1 MRTAY
6 ILLWFPKPTE
16 TFIFREVINLRRFGL
31 PLQVFSLYGPWR
43 RDLSVEMAEV
53 ADDVERLGV
62 RALPQLL
69 ASFLYWLFRKPAA
82 VGRLLRDAVFRRW
95 RGVEKTAENLW
106 AFVAGFH
113 LARRFEA
120 EGIEHIHAPWAGG
133 PATAAWV
140 AARLTGRPFTFTAR
154 AWDIY
159 PPDALILDKIR
170 EAAFVRCETG
180 ANVTHLRELSGADPT
195 KFELTYNGVPLIAA
209 GDASVAMK
217 PPVKVLAIGR
227 FVAKKGFDQLIRAT
241 RLLADRGIDIE
252 VTFAG
257 DGPLG
262 DKLKRQA
269 QEFGLSDRIAFPGYV
284 SYDCVG
290 DLFMA
295 ADMVVMPCVIAASND
310 RDGIPTVIIEALLH
324 RLPVVSTAVSGIPEL
339 IENEVTGLLVGERDP
354 QALADAIARLIEDR
368 DLALRLAEAG
378 RARVHERFN
387 PETNHRRVLDL
398 YQRLDK
404 RQ

>member
-16 TFIFREVINLRRFGL
+16 TFIFREVMNLRRFGL
-31 PLQVFSLYGPWR
+31 KLQVYSLYGPWR
-43 RDLSVEMAEV
+43 RDLSSEMAAA

-62 RALPQLL
+62 RALPIML
-69 ASFLYWLFRKPAA
+69 ASLLTWLLRKPAT
-82 VGRLLRDAVFRRW
+82 VGRLFRDALFRRW
-95 RGVEKTAENLW
+95 RGAEKTAENLW
-106 AFVAGFH
+106 AFLAGFH
-113 LARRFEA
+113 LARRFADEDIA
-120 EGIEHIHAPWAGG
+120 HIHAPWAGG

-140 AARLTGRPFTFTAR
+140 ASRLTGRPFTFTAR

-159 PPDALILDKIR
+159 PPDALILDKIS
-170 EAAFVRCETG
+170 EAALVRCETG
-180 ANVTHLRELSGADPT
+180 ANVVHLRELSGADPS
-195 KFELTYNGVPLIAA
+195 KFELTYNGVPLDAK
-209 GDASVAMK
+209 GDAVVAMTA
-217 PPVKVLAIGR
+217 PVRVLAIGR
-227 FVAKKGFDQLIRAT
+227 FVAKKGFDQLIHAT
-241 RLLADRGIDIE
+241 RLLAERGIAVE

-262 DKLKRQA
+262 DALKRQA
-269 QEFGLSDRIAFPGYV
+269 KALGLGDRIAFPGYV
-284 SYDCVG
+284 SYDRVG
-290 DLFMA
+290 DLFLA

-324 RLPVVSTAVSGIPEL
+324 RVPVVSTAVSGIPEL

-354 QALADAIARLIEDR
+354 QALADAMARLAGDR

-398 YQRLDK
+398 YR
-404 RQ
+404 RIESTP